1 MQFPTVLTL
10 RRFTNFS
17 RARTWSFHSDRK
29 ADKLSSLNDD
39 TVLRTG
45 DLLMRNRR
53 EDRTMATREINFQF
67 VGGGHARKCI
77 LHRVT
82 CRDRI
87 LTRRR
92 AFLRVCWSPD
102 VETTVEGK
110 NWGGLPS
117 HVLEKKR
124 TRKVQRFAHL
134 ECRSERRIML
144 VHNLSIPFWFTFL
157 INLPIMTTR
166 FYSAIT
172 YVSYLPG
179 NKVASCRRKLWN

>member
-10 RRFTNFS
+10 RRFSDFS
-17 RARTWSFHSDRK
+17 RAHTRSFHSDRK

-67 VGGGHARKCI
+67 VGGGYARKCI

-82 CRDRI
+82 CRDRT

-92 AFLRVCWSPD
+92 AFLGVCWSPD
-102 VETTVEGK
+102 VERRLSEEKPGVSRITYRKKK
-110 NWGGLPS
+110 NWT
-117 HVLEKKR
+117 KM
-124 TRKVQRFAHL
+124 QRFAHL
-134 ECRSERRIML
+134 EYRSERRLML
-144 VHNLSIPFWFTFL
+144 EHNLSIPFWFT
-157 INLPIMTTR
+157 
-166 FYSAIT
+166 
-172 YVSYLPG
+172 
-179 NKVASCRRKLWN
+179 W